1 MKRFAAAA
9 LAAVLTAGCAAG
21 TRGVPARS
29 VVVEGWAPLGSL
41 PRPEARRRALAD
53 AQRRAVEEAAGVEV
67 AAVATVDGASS
78 VRERVSTRGL
88 GTVRRFTVLGE
99 EASEGMLKLRVRAV
113 VELPRAGA
121 PARIG
126 WIPGTGPVA
135 KISAR
140 EGAGE
145 AFTAAWTAYGGG
157 VAAAGARG
165 DLLLRVTASARTVDE
180 PRVRP
185 LVSVRVRLS
194 ASAAGTGGTVWA
206 ATRESAALGVDAEQ
220 ASARALARAADAL
233 ARAAA
238 TDLPARLWLQARSDP
253 R

>member
-1 MKRFAAAA
+1 MKRLAAAA
-9 LAAVLTAGCAAG
+9 LAAVLTAGCATG
-21 TRGVPARS
+21 TRRVPARS

-67 AAVATVDGASS
+67 ASVATVDGASQ

-88 GTVRRFTVLGE
+88 GRVRRFTVLGE
-99 EASEGMLKLRVRAV
+99 SVAEGMLRLRVRAL
-113 VELPRAGA
+113 VEMPEAGA
-121 PARIG
+121 PARLG
-126 WIPGTGPVA
+126 WIPGTGPTAKVA
-135 KISAR
+135 GETGAR
-140 EGAGE
+140 E
-145 AFTAAWTAYGGG
+145 AFTAAWTSYGGG
-157 VAAAGARG
+157 VAAGDGGA
-165 DLLLRVTASARTVDE
+165 DLRFRLTAAVRTVDE

-185 LVSVRVRLS
+185 LVSVRVRLTAS
-194 ASAAGTGGTVWA
+194 ASGAGGEVWSA
-206 ATRESAALGVDAEQ
+206 SRESAALGGDPEQ
-220 ASARALARAADAL
+220 AASRAMARAAEAV